1 MQIFVKE
8 QYDAPVLAN
17 LGVYNP
23 VDKVVDNSR
32 LRQKT
37 CG

>member
-1 MQIFVKE
+1 MFVKGNVILL
-8 QYDAPVLAN
+8 VLAN

-32 LRQKT
+32 LWQKS